1 MLSIVV
7 NKKRGR
13 PRGGLNSR
21 ENIVRAAQSAFIV
34 HGYAGATLRGI
45 AREANVDH
53 TLVNY
58 YFGTK
63 ENLFSETMLGGFS
76 PSVVFK
82 TVRAADRVSLANLP
96 AMLSRAFVAFCE
108 APQFQRDAIPT
119 LRLALESE
127 DARTLV
133 TGYIERE
140 IFSEAEKL
148 LLELKARHPRPTTA
162 TAQEAVVGIS
172 MVLLG
177 ALTSRY
183 ILQAGPQAKMPIRE
197 FRVVIERLLRG
208 ALG

>member
-76 PSVVFK
+76 PSAVFK
-82 TVRAADRVSLANLP
+82 SVRAADRVSLANLP

-133 TGYIERE
+133 TGYIEQFFR
-140 IFSEAEKL
+140 FAENL
-148 LLELKARHPRPTTA
+148 SLNARHPRPTTA